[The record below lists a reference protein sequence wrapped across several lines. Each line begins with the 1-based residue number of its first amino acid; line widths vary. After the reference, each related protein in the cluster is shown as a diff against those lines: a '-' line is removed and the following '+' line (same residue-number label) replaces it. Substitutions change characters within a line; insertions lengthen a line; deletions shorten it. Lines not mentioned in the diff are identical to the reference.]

1 MNNIITLLLLLCYRE
16 TVVVFDCNDTHCMC
30 LDCFLEYTG
39 LALRERRF
47 IERQDCGYTI
57 KCPSKVILLL
67 IYLFKFIL
75 GGCDDSYVT
84 EIHHF
89 QLLGPEMVQLL
100 HN

>member
-1 MNNIITLLLLLCYRE
+1 ML
-16 TVVVFDCNDTHCMC
+16 F
-30 LDCFLEYTG
+30 
-39 LALRERRF
+39 
-47 IERQDCGYTI
+47 
-57 KCPSKVILLL
+57 L